1 MKRLIYIAL
10 LLFTVHCSLLTA
22 TAQSR
27 TNRLTRPCPGS
38 TTPATVSISV
48 AGNITL
54 TPCSGGTVTVN
65 GVKVY
70 RALLTQSGTSAPTVT
85 VLENTL
91 GGTVVWTRNGAGE
104 YYGTLAN
111 AFPASKLVM
120 RVFRSN
126 YTPAFFGDEYFF
138 DLVRI
143 SSNVIAIQAYEG
155 GILADSILSEGNDF
169 DGVEILVY
177 P

>member
-54 TPCSGGTVTVN
+54 TPCASGTVTIN

-70 RALLTQSGTSAPTVT
+70 RALLTQSGTSAPTAT

-91 GGTVVWTRNGAGE
+91 GGTVVWTRSLAGV
-104 YYGTLAN
+104 YIGTLSG
-111 AFPASKLVM
+111 AFPANKVVLFINSFSPSASANFAHIDIW
-120 RVFRSN
+120 RFN
-126 YTPAFFGDEYFF
+126 DNT
-138 DLVRI
+138 VRI
-143 SSNVIAIQAYEG
+143 QSLDVDLAGNTSNPTDD
-155 GILADSILSEGNDF
+155 LMDSTS
-169 DGVEILVY
+169 VSILVY